1 PYNVDTSVPLT
12 AMISYQVL
20 PETDAPQVADH
31 DPPVTVPVVV
41 TTVPVGIVTSDA
53 EDVDGE
59 ARSRTAQLA
68 V

>member
-1 PYNVDTSVPLT
+1 
-12 AMISYQVL
+12 MISYQVL